1 MSTIADSHLSN
12 ADLAPTGRER
22 RTWGTYNVA
31 ALWMGLSIVITTYT
45 LASGLIALAAVA
57 AGVIPVLPGFLHAA
71 TTEGGVVADPDFF
84 DQLYRYGVFV
94 AFGLSAI
101 AYVALARAQSGAREP
116 ATATVD

>member
-22 RTWGTYNVA
+22 RTWGTY

-71 TTEGGVVADPDFF
+71 TTGGGMVADPDFF

-94 AFGLSAI
+94 AFGLPAI

>member
-22 RTWGTYNVA
+22 RTWGTY

-94 AFGLSAI
+94 AFGLAAI
-101 AYVALARAQSGAREP
+101 SYFLMAQAAAREAAAP
-116 ATATVD
+116 AMAE